1 MPQIDQPSLD
11 LPVLPLMPLTTGVV
25 LPGMV
30 VTLTIESDEARA
42 AVDAAAQDDERLLL
56 LVPRSAER
64 YARVGT
70 VAKIE
75 DVGALRNGTEA
86 LVIRGMHRAVVGA
99 GVPGTGEALWVQA
112 DPVEE
117 PPATAEATTLARE
130 YRAVMENIVEA
141 RGVPQVAEF
150 LRGIADPGQ
159 IADTAGYSPDLSLEQ
174 KIEVLETVDV
184 EERLRKALGWA
195 KDVLADLELKDKIR
209 TDVSEGME
217 KRQRE
222 FLLRE
227 QMSAIRKELGE
238 DGEEDVAEE
247 YRRKIEEA
255 GMPEDVRTEAER
267 ELGRLE
273 RTSEQSPEYGWIR
286 TYLDWMTELPW
297 SVRSEDTLDIGAA
310 RAVLD
315 ADHEGLED
323 VKERIL
329 EYLAVRKLRQERG
342 LGEATGRGSG
352 AILTLIGP
360 PGVGKTSLGES
371 VARALGRSF
380 VRVSLGGIHDEAEI
394 RGHRRTYVGALPG
407 RIVRALKDAGTKNP
421 VMMLD
426 EIDKVGADWRGDPSS
441 ALLEVLDPAQNHTF
455 RDHYLDVDLDLSE
468 VLFITT
474 GNVAETIPGP
484 LFDRMEVIRLDG
496 YTEDEKVA
504 IAAHHLVGRQI
515 ERNGLREDEV
525 AFTDDALRAIVGDY
539 TREAGVRNLER
550 ELGKALRKVATNI
563 ASGAAEPPITI
574 DAVDVRTYLGRPR
587 FFFEAAERTA
597 VPGVATGLA
606 VTGTGG
612 DVLFI
617 EATREDA
624 EGEGLTLTG
633 QLGDVMKESAQIALS
648 YVRSHAQELGIEPE
662 RLRGR
667 FHVHVPAGAVPKDG
681 PSAGVTMTTALVSL
695 LTDSPVRPV
704 VGMTGEVTLQG
715 RVLPIGGLKQKVL
728 AAHRAGLTEVI
739 LPARNEGDL
748 EDVPE
753 QVREQIRFH
762 VAADVRDVLAV
773 ALREETAASE
783 EAVGSAA

>member
-1 MPQIDQPSLD
+1 MPDIDTH
-11 LPVLPLMPLTTGVV
+11 VLPLLPLTTGVV

-42 AVDAAAQDDERLLL
+42 ASEAAAATDNRELL
-56 LVPRSAER
+56 LVPQVNGR

-70 VAKIE
+70 VGKIE
-75 DVGALRNGTEA
+75 DLGQTRSGVEA
-86 LVIRGMHRAVVGA
+86 LVIRGLSRATLGT
-99 GVPGTGEALWVQA
+99 GVAGTGEALWVQA
-112 DPVEE
+112 DPVVE
-117 PPATAEATTLARE
+117 PDPGARAKELARE
-130 YRAVMENIVEA
+130 YRAVLENIVEA

-150 LRGIADPGQ
+150 LRGISDPGQ
-159 IADTAGYSPDLSLEQ
+159 IADTSGYSPDLSFEQ
-174 KIEVLETVDV
+174 KVHVLETTDV
-184 EERLRKALGWA
+184 EARLEAVLGWA
-195 KDVLADLELKDKIR
+195 KETLADLELKDKIR
-209 TDVSEGME
+209 TEVSEGME
-217 KRQRE
+217 QRQRE

-227 QMSAIRKELGE
+227 QMTAIRKELGE
-238 DGEEDVAEE
+238 DGEEDVVEE
-247 YRRKIEEA
+247 YRRKIEA
-255 GMPEDVRTEAER
+255 AAMPDDVREQAER
-267 ELGRLE
+267 ELDRLE

-297 SVRSEDTLDIGAA
+297 SVRTEDELDIQAA
-310 RAVLD
+310 REVLD
-315 ADHEGLED
+315 ADHEGLQD
-323 VKERIL
+323 VKDRIL

-352 AILTLIGP
+352 AILTLVGP

-371 VARALGRSF
+371 VARALGRKF

-407 RIVRALKDAGTKNP
+407 RIVRALKDAGSKNP

-426 EIDKVGADWRGDPSS
+426 EIDKIGADWRGDPSS

-484 LFDRMEVIRLDG
+484 LFDRMEVIRIDG

-504 IAAHHLVGRQI
+504 IARYHLVGRQR
-515 ERNGLREDEV
+515 ERNGLRVDEV

-550 ELGKALRKVATNI
+550 ELGKALRKVATKV
-563 ASGAAEPPITI
+563 AAGDVTPPVTI
-574 DAVDVRTYLGRPR
+574 DEADVREYLGRQR
-587 FFFEAAERTA
+587 FFFEAADRTA

-606 VTGTGG
+606 VTGVGG

-617 EATREDA
+617 EASRED

-648 YVRSHAQELGIEPE
+648 YVRSHADELQIPAE
-662 RLRGR
+662 RLQGR

-695 LTDSPVRPV
+695 LRGIPVRAE

-715 RVLPIGGLKQKVL
+715 RVLPIGGVKQKVL
-728 AAHRAGLTEVI
+728 AAHRAGLKEVV
-739 LPARNEGDL
+739 LPKRNEGDL
-748 EDVPE
+748 DDVPE
-753 QVREQIRFH
+753 QVREQITFH
-762 VAADVRDVLAV
+762 IADDVQEVLAI
-773 ALREETAASE
+773 ALGTSAIADAA
-783 EAVGSAA
+783 

>member
-1 MPQIDQPSLD
+1 MPEIDTYA
-11 LPVLPLMPLTTGVV
+11 LPLLPLTTGVV

-42 AVDAAAQDDERLLL
+42 AVDAAAASGDDDRRLL
-56 LVPRSAER
+56 LVPRADGR

-70 VAKIE
+70 VATIE

-86 LVIRGMHRAVVGA
+86 LVIRGLHRAVVGV
-99 GVPGTGEALWVQA
+99 GVPGTGDAVWVQVE
-112 DPVEE
+112 PVEE
-117 PPATAEATTLARE
+117 TAPTDRAKELARE
-130 YRAVMENIVEA
+130 YRAVIENIVEA

-159 IADTAGYSPDLSLEQ
+159 IADTSGYSPDLSLEQ
-174 KIEVLETVDV
+174 KIEILETLDV
-184 EERLRKALGWA
+184 EARLERALGWA

-209 TDVSEGME
+209 TEVSEGME

-238 DGEEDVAEE
+238 DGEEDVVGE
-247 YRRKIEEA
+247 YRKKIEDA
-255 GMPEDVRTEAER
+255 GMPDDVLKEAER

-297 SVRSEDTLDIGAA
+297 SVRSEDNLDIAAA

-323 VKERIL
+323 VKDRIL

-352 AILTLIGP
+352 AILTLVGP

-371 VARALGRSF
+371 VARALGRTF

-474 GNVAETIPGP
+474 ANVAETIPGP
-484 LFDRMEVIRLDG
+484 LFDRMEVIRIDG

-504 IAAHHLVGRQI
+504 IATHHLVGRQV
-515 ERNGLREDEV
+515 ERNGLRDDEV
-525 AFTDDALRAIVGDY
+525 VFTDDALRTIVGDY

-550 ELGKALRKVATNI
+550 ELGKALRKVATKI
-563 ASGAAEPPITI
+563 AAGDVEPPVTI
-574 DAVDVRTYLGRPR
+574 DVDDVRTYLGRQK

-617 EATREDA
+617 EASREDEGERPDPHGPARRRDEGVGADRAQLRAVARARARHRPGAAQGPLPRARARGRRA
-624 EGEGLTLTG
+624 EG
-633 QLGDVMKESAQIALS
+633 
-648 YVRSHAQELGIEPE
+648 RPE
-662 RLRGR
+662 RRR
-667 FHVHVPAGAVPKDG
+667 HD
-681 PSAGVTMTTALVSL
+681 
-695 LTDSPVRPV
+695 DD
-704 VGMTGEVTLQG
+704 
-715 RVLPIGGLKQKVL
+715 
-728 AAHRAGLTEVI
+728 RA
-739 LPARNEGDL
+739 R
-748 EDVPE
+748 
-753 QVREQIRFH
+753 
-762 VAADVRDVLAV
+762 VAADRATGAADRRHDRRGHAAGPRAPDRRREAEGARRPPRRSARGDPAQAERGRPRRRARAGARADDVP
-773 ALREETAASE
+773 R
-783 EAVGSAA
+783 GRGRP